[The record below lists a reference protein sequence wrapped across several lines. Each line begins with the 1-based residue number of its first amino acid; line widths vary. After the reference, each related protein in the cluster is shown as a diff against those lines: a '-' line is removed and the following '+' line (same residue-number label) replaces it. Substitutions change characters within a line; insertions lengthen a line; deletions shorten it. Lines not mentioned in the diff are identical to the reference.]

1 MDLFHPARCR
11 TFDYTKRFQY
21 CLTLVYCNK
30 SPRFVCIGNIGP
42 TIFFSV
48 HPQVIVKDLWNY
60 DNTRFEFLA

>member
-1 MDLFHPARCR
+1 MDHFHPARCR

-30 SPRFVCIGNIGP
+30 SPRFECIGNIGP

-48 HPQVIVKDLWNY
+48 HPQVIVKDL
-60 DNTRFEFLA
+60 